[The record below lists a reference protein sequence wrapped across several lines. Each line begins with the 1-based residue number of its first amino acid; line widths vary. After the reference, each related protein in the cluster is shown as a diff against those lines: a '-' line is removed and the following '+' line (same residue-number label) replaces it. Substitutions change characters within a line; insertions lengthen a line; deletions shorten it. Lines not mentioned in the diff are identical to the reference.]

1 METLF
6 ETQSQLKTAWEKLKS
21 ENPKLRIR
29 NAASQLGV
37 SEAELL
43 ATGIGENAVRLTNDF
58 TEQVKRFPKLKKVMA
73 LTRNEGCV
81 LEHHGVFQ
89 KIEIHQ
95 AGPQQI
101 ATVIGPI
108 EQRIFFKNWKFGFA
122 VSNETPRGTMI
133 SLQYFDSAGEAI
145 LKVFLQDESDYDAA
159 EQLVNEHTATDQHEK
174 LEFTSIEK
182 PITVSREEL
191 DYESFTSDWENMKDT
206 HDFFGMLRK
215 YKVNRLNAVE
225 WIDDKWAYEVDRLSA
240 RMVLNEAAK
249 SQLPIMIFAGNN
261 GNIQIH
267 QGKVRTIRQLD
278 QWLNVLDPDF
288 NMHLNEDEVERA
300 FVVHKNTTEG
310 LVSALELFDS
320 SGEMVAQFFGLR
332 KPGIPQKEE
341 WKTLIDS
348 LK

>member
-58 TEQVKRFPKLKKVMA
+58 TEQVKKFPKLKKVMA

-133 SLQYFDSAGEAI
+133 SLQYFDSAG
-145 LKVFLQDESDYDAA
+145 
-159 EQLVNEHTATDQHEK
+159 
-174 LEFTSIEK
+174 
-182 PITVSREEL
+182 
-191 DYESFTSDWENMKDT
+191 
-206 HDFFGMLRK
+206 
-215 YKVNRLNAVE
+215 
-225 WIDDKWAYEVDRLSA
+225 
-240 RMVLNEAAK
+240 
-249 SQLPIMIFAGNN
+249 
-261 GNIQIH
+261 
-267 QGKVRTIRQLD
+267 
-278 QWLNVLDPDF
+278 
-288 NMHLNEDEVERA
+288 
-300 FVVHKNTTEG
+300 
-310 LVSALELFDS
+310 
-320 SGEMVAQFFGLR
+320 
-332 KPGIPQKEE
+332 
-341 WKTLIDS
+341 
-348 LK
+348 